1 MARGLCLM
9 NYGRTSSPTKGE
21 YGILLVSPAGCKLAH
36 TMFSTVGDQVSSCS
50 RRAGTPSLRY
60 WQSGRSRL
68 YSCWRDCVGTP
79 VFSCAFTGAQFHY
92 YTLRGPLYAGPSMTR
107 TVRVGDNTSPH
118 LLPRHASECPGN
130 RVGRCCSP
138 PVPPVQRASC
148 MNQNELPG
156 LGTPA
161 TTPLYATRI

>member
-1 MARGLCLM
+1 MA
-9 NYGRTSSPTKGE
+9 SF
-21 YGILLVSPAGCKLAH
+21 LLAPPDANWHTPCFQLWVIRCPPA
-36 TMFSTVGDQVSSCS
+36 
-50 RRAGTPSLRY
+50 RAGPAPPACAI
-60 WQSGRSRL
+60 GRVAGP
-68 YSCWRDCVGTP
+68 DCTVVGEIALERR
-79 VFSCAFTGAQFHY
+79 SSAARSGAQFHY